1 VRKDRAISAG
11 FSAGDATKSQ
21 VPLAPRWHYRYIPG
35 AVQPTILIVDDEKHT
50 REGLRASLEDA
61 FDVYVA
67 ADVAGAMNILEN
79 EHVDLVL
86 TDLRLGGEDG
96 MTVIEKA
103 LSRPHP
109 PVVIMMTAYG
119 GVDTAVEAMK
129 RGAYDFVTKPLNID
143 RLEILIKR
151 ALRTTQVEK
160 EVVELKQKVETRFG
174 LERLIGHAPS
184 MEEVF
189 DTVKQVA
196 PSRATV
202 LITGESGTGKELVA
216 QAIHTLSGR
225 PKDKFVAV
233 HMAAFS
239 SQLLE
244 SELFGHEKGAFTGA
258 SERRIGRFEQANGG
272 TLFLDE
278 IGEIDKNTQVKLLRV
293 LGEER
298 SFERV
303 GGNTPIKVDVRLVAA
318 TNRDLE
324 RMVSTGDFRD
334 DLYFRLSVVRLHM
347 PPLRERR
354 EDVALI
360 AAHFLKVAAQENAKP
375 VRELTADALSA
386 LEKYPWPGNVREL
399 RAAIERAVVM
409 ANGPKITLRD
419 LPPTVREGAAA
430 MPAVV
435 AGVRLPSLAKAT
447 GHFNL
452 QDTEQ
457 RMILRALEQ
466 TGGNVT
472 KAAKMLGMSRRT
484 LHRRLH
490 EMRRDDGGAPNDSS
504 TSPPHHGV

>member
-1 VRKDRAISAG
+1 
-11 FSAGDATKSQ
+11 
-21 VPLAPRWHYRYIPG
+21 
-35 AVQPTILIVDDEKHT
+35 VQPTILIVDDEKHT

-67 ADVAGAMNILEN
+67 ADIASAMNVLEN
-79 EHVDLVL
+79 ERVDLVL

-96 MTVIEKA
+96 MVVIEKA
-103 LSRPHP
+103 LARPHP
-109 PVVIMMTAYG
+109 PIVIMMTAYSA
-119 GVDTAVEAMK
+119 VDTAVEAMK

-143 RLEILIKR
+143 RLEIMIKQ
-151 ALRTTQVEK
+151 ALRSKSLEK
-160 EVVELKQKVETRFG
+160 EVVELKQKVQTRYG
-174 LERLIGHAPS
+174 LERLIGNSPV
-184 MEEVF
+184 MEEIF

-216 QAIHTLSGR
+216 QAIHALSGR
-225 PKDKFVAV
+225 AKDKFVAV

-239 SQLLE
+239 AQLLE

-258 SERRIGRFEQANGG
+258 TERRIGRFEQANGG

-303 GGNTPIKVDVRLVAA
+303 GGNAPIKVDVRLVAA

-324 RMVSTGDFRD
+324 TMVSTGDFRD
-334 DLYFRLSVVRLHM
+334 DLYFRLSVVRIHM

-360 AAHFLKVAAQENAKP
+360 ATHFLKVAAEENGKP
-375 VRELTADALSA
+375 VRELTPDALA
-386 LEKYPWPGNVREL
+386 TMEKYPWPGNVREL

-409 ANGPKITLRD
+409 ANGPKIPCATFHPRC
-419 LPPTVREGAAA
+419 
-430 MPAVV
+430 
-435 AGVRLPSLAKAT
+435 AKA
-447 GHFNL
+447 L
-452 QDTEQ
+452 L
-457 RMILRALEQ
+457 LRRSAW
-466 TGGNVT
+466 
-472 KAAKMLGMSRRT
+472 AASNFR
-484 LHRRLH
+484 
-490 EMRRDDGGAPNDSS
+490 P
-504 TSPPHHGV
+504 

>member
-1 VRKDRAISAG
+1 M
-11 FSAGDATKSQ
+11 
-21 VPLAPRWHYRYIPG
+21 
-35 AVQPTILIVDDEKHT
+35 QPTILIVDDEKHT
-50 REGLRASLEDA
+50 REGLRTSLEDS

-67 ADVAGAMNILEN
+67 SDITSAMNVLEN
-79 EHVDLVL
+79 EQVDLVL

-96 MTVIEKA
+96 MAVIEKA
-103 LSRPHP
+103 LARPHP

-151 ALRTTQVEK
+151 ALRSKRVEK
-160 EVVELKQKVETRFG
+160 EVVELKQKVEKRFG
-174 LERLIGHAPS
+174 LERLIGHSPV
-184 MEEVF
+184 MEEIF

-196 PSRATV
+196 PSRASV
-202 LITGESGTGKELVA
+202 LITGESGTGKELIA
-216 QAIHTLSGR
+216 QAIHGLSGR
-225 PKDKFVAV
+225 AREKFVAV

-239 SQLLE
+239 AQLLE

-258 SERRIGRFEQANGG
+258 IERRIGRFEQANGG

-303 GGNTPIKVDVRLVAA
+303 GGSTPVKVDVRLVAA

-324 RMVSTGDFRD
+324 KMVAAGDFRD
-334 DLYFRLSVVRLHM
+334 DLFFRLSVVRLHM

-354 EDVALI
+354 EDIALI
-360 AAHFLKVAAQENAKP
+360 VAHFLKVAAEENGKP
-375 VRELTADALSA
+375 YRELTADGLVA
-386 LEKYPWPGNVREL
+386 LERYPWPGNIREL

-409 ANGPKITLRD
+409 AGGPKITLRD

-430 MPAVV
+430 APTTI
-435 AGVRLPSLAKAT
+435 AGVKIPAIGKAG
-447 GHFNL
+447 GHLNL
-452 QDTEQ
+452 QETES
-457 RMILRALEQ
+457 RMIVRALEE

-472 KAAKMLGMSRRT
+472 KAAKILGISRRT
-484 LHRRLH
+484 MHRRLA
-490 EMRRDDGGAPNDSS
+490 EMRSEETGNASDP
-504 TSPPHHGV
+504 TTPSPSHGV